1 MEATQQLEFDAQGV
15 PIHATEY
22 DAQGIPIGAPQLPSS
37 KPQPLSPMTVTPQ
50 TANDMFK
57 AGVHAKILGVTP
69 GAAYESK
76 DEIDQAMRERGGNYD
91 DGKLDDTFANDI
103 KAGYQSSVLGLTNRK
118 QLPQEVRN
126 PGFVDKFVS
135 GISQLVS
142 DIPFMVLGGAAGGA
156 AGSEVPIVGNAIG
169 AGAGAFALPAF
180 AREALVQG
188 IKKGDVKS
196 FSDIMRRFAA
206 ATWAGTKGAV
216 VGAATTAAGGLPVG
230 GVIAKSG
237 LATTAVKGL
246 YQATAMTTAADL
258 LEGKVPTASDFAGN
272 AAAIIPLNLI
282 LHGLPMKAPEAKQG
296 TMDVYAKDGTTP
308 QETVQRLNAQPPVKP
323 DLSEGLKPAIN
334 LGEGHIEGDTAESH
348 AYLSERVLA
357 KRAVSMDALEK
368 DPAKADRV
376 LENPQIH
383 DQDVIDRAWELKKAE
398 VESGDTDDTGGTAK
412 QLQEASSSQS
422 DASQPLPLR
431 NPDTGEWVANPDSD
445 TNSRKTDS
453 SSSSAGQESGGASG
467 ETRASAQRDGEG
479 SSGQTSGEDS
489 STGNKS
495 YESVPLKQVKPI
507 RIEDLYDR
515 SQMKSGRGFVTPDGE
530 FLTRSEARKWMKD
543 NEPDTHDLWLESQDG
558 DKQAELRTQDY
569 AEARNRAQG
578 RNLAEG
584 DSTIAGVDPQNAQRL
599 AAARTG
605 LNKIKAGLSSTGYG
619 REVIRVLF
627 SGQLDTRV
635 AEATQL
641 RDVIGKE
648 VPKYQQDEGVTIM
661 RDYKDN
667 PEGLAAKLEKYRT
680 GDSERLK
687 KLIPSIEQAMNP
699 TPGMLEADQKL
710 TDYFTAT
717 LNEGQQLGI
726 LESSIDPSRY
736 SPHVYTRIL
745 DGEKPISGKGGPMS
759 KSTPFGK
766 ERKYDTVLDALET
779 GRLDAGALRATDS
792 LSIYA
797 ERHATAVAT
806 KLLSTELKN
815 SELGKEGSKNDH
827 PDGWKLLPGTDT
839 YVTPDTWEAL
849 KPLFE
854 SGLKDTGFAPILK
867 VQGYVKALELGLS
880 LFHVKALNVTAF
892 NNMSLADFTKS
903 VASDV
908 NHPEFLKMER
918 EWAADGLVTSKTSTP
933 YEAYEGLR
941 KSSLEE
947 PTGLARL
954 KDNAIVKMADA
965 AFKKT
970 TEYTFDV
977 VQRKF
982 KVLDASLKVAGWM
995 ADHPEATDEDLF
1007 AARRSIAKEVNSAYG
1022 GLNWNVLG
1030 TGKTVRDVSRLFLLA
1045 PDWTFSN
1052 VLTAKYSFEGG
1063 PAGSAARM
1071 FWAKSF
1077 ATGFAMTAAV
1087 SIAIGGRYD
1096 PTDIKHIDQVY
1107 LGKDE
1112 KGKDMYANWFFAGAP
1127 KDAITLAKRSASDSP
1142 LAGTAEFIV
1151 SKASP
1156 ALGLLGDVAY
1166 NKKGGSNIPVRNTKD
1181 TGLEQTG
1188 EVLKYGAGRVVP
1200 ITGVSAVKTVS
1211 DALSDPNHEYSYK
1224 DLLELAADSLGAQTT
1239 HSAPGGGA
1247 SKTSS
1252 TQRFQK
1258 AGGKSRFTVRKR

>member
-1 MEATQQLEFDAQGV
+1 MEATQQLEYDSQGV
-15 PIHATEY
+15 AIHATEY
-22 DAQGIPIGAPQLPSS
+22 DAEGNPIGAPQLPSS
-37 KPQPLSPMTVTPQ
+37 KPQPLSPMTVAPQ
-50 TANDMFK
+50 TANDMFR

-69 GAAYESK
+69 GAAYENK
-76 DEIDQAMRERGGNYD
+76 DEIDQAMREHAGNYD

-142 DIPFMVLGGAAGGA
+142 DVPFMVLGAGAGAA
-156 AGSEVPIVGNAIG
+156 AGSEAPIIGNAIG

-180 AREALVQG
+180 AREALIQG

-216 VGAATTAAGGLPVG
+216 VGAATTAAGGAPVG
-230 GVIAKSG
+230 SVIAKSG

-258 LEGKVPTASDFAGN
+258 LEGKVPTANDFAGN

-282 LHGLPMKAPEAKQG
+282 LHGLPMKASEAKEA

-308 QETVQRLNAQPPVKP
+308 QETTQRLNAQPTVKP
-323 DLSEGLKPAIN
+323 DLPEGLKPAIN

-348 AYLSERVLA
+348 ADLSERVLA

-383 DQDVIDRAWELKKAE
+383 DQDVIDRAWELKSE
-398 VESGDTDDTGGTAK
+398 EINSGD
-412 QLQEASSSQS
+412 ASIPEEEK
-422 DASQPLPLR
+422 PL
-431 NPDTGEWVANPDSD
+431 
-445 TNSRKTDS
+445 
-453 SSSSAGQESGGASG
+453 
-467 ETRASAQRDGEG
+467 
-479 SSGQTSGEDS
+479 
-489 STGNKS
+489 
-495 YESVPLKQVKPI
+495 

-515 SQMKSGRGFVTPDGE
+515 ASMKSGRGFVTPDGE
-530 FLTRSEARKWMKD
+530 FLSRSEARKWMKD

-558 DKQAELRTQDY
+558 DKQAELHTQDY

-584 DSTIAGVDPQNAQRL
+584 DPTIAGVDPQNTQRL

-605 LNKIKAGLSSTGYG
+605 LNKIKAGSESTGYG
-619 REVIRVLF
+619 KEVLRTLF
-627 SGQLDTRV
+627 VGQRDARV
-635 AEATQL
+635 ALTTQVRDSIKKLIPDFHDQEAL
-641 RDVIGKE
+641 SIL
-648 VPKYQQDEGVTIM
+648 
-661 RDYKDN
+661 RDYKDS
-667 PEGLAAKLEKYRT
+667 PEKLAADLAEIRA
-680 GDSERLK
+680 GDSERMK
-687 KLIPSIEQAMNP
+687 ALIPSIERAQNP
-699 TPGMLEADQKL
+699 SPKLLEADQKL
-710 TDYFTAT
+710 TEYYTQA
-717 LNEGQQLGI
+717 LGEGRQLGFI
-726 LESSIDPSRY
+726 ESSIEPDHY
-736 SPHVYTRIL
+736 SPHLLTRIL
-745 DGEKPISGKGGPMS
+745 DGEKPTGRGGPMS
-759 KSTPFGK
+759 QSTPFAK
-766 ERKYDTVLDALET
+766 ERSYPTILDALKT
-779 GRLDAGALRATDS
+779 GHLDARTVNALDS
-792 LSIYA
+792 LSIYGD
-797 ERHATAVAT
+797 RHATVVAT
-806 KLLSTELKN
+806 KLLATELKN
-815 SELGKEGSKNDH
+815 TELGKYGTQASH
-827 PDGWKLLPGTDT
+827 PDGWVPMEQGAFRQGAESL
-839 YVTPDTWEAL
+839 YVPKEVADAL
-849 KPLFE
+849 KPMFE
-854 SGLKDTGFAPILK
+854 QGIRGTDYAILLKA
-867 VQGYVKALELGLS
+867 QGYVKALELGLS
-880 LFHVKALNVTAF
+880 FFHVKALNITAF
-892 NNMSLADFTKS
+892 NNMALTDFMRS
-903 VASDV
+903 VASDI
-908 NHPEFLKMER
+908 NHPDFQALER
-918 EWAADGLVTSKTSTP
+918 GWAADGLTTSKTSTP
-933 YEAYEGLR
+933 YEAYAGLK
-941 KSSLEE
+941 KSSV
-947 PTGLARL
+947 PTGFDKLADAPVI
-954 KDNAIVKMADA
+954 KQADA
-965 AFKKT
+965 AFKGI

-982 KVLDASLKVAGWM
+982 KVLDASLKDARWQ
-995 ADHPEATDEDLF
+995 ANHPEATNEEYF
-1007 AARRSIAKEVNSAYG
+1007 AARRGIAKEVNAAYG
-1022 GLNWNVLG
+1022 GLNWDVLG
-1030 TGKTVRDVSRLFLLA
+1030 KGKTFQDVSRLFLLA

-1052 VLTAKYSFEGG
+1052 VFNAKYAFEGG
-1063 PAGSAARM
+1063 PAGSAARI

-1077 ATGFAMTAAV
+1077 ATGFAMTAAT
-1087 SIAIGGRYD
+1087 SIAIGGKYD

-1156 ALGLLGDVAY
+1156 ALGLIGEVAY

-1181 TGLEQTG
+1181 TIAEQTG
-1188 EVLKYGAGRVVP
+1188 EVLKYGVGRVVP
-1200 ITGVSAVKTVS
+1200 ITGVSAVKTVA

-1239 HSAPGGGA
+1239 HTAPAGGA

-1252 TQRFQK
+1252 RQRFQK